1 VAACCFKF
9 LSSHFIAPAQAH
21 PVSLFFLRLFSLLL
35 LLYLPLRAPTVSP
48 TTPRWKNK
56 KTVTHR
62 PARPSQLE
70 KYGKLEPKK
79 KEILLQQRRL
89 SMLFPE
95 SPFWHWSGRH

>member
-79 KEILLQQRRL
+79 KRNIIAATQVIHVI
-89 SMLFPE
+89 S
-95 SPFWHWSGRH
+95 